1 MKFALKVDDERCWG
15 CKACEV
21 ACKQEHRAPTGVKLI
36 RVGEARPEGTV
47 GLPESRFTVSLCRHC
62 EEPPCVP
69 ACSPRA
75 IRKRRDGIV
84 FLDRARCTGCGACVK
99 DCPYDAVAMDGPGQ
113 PAWKCNMC
121 VHRVEKGLIP
131 SCADNV
137 CLAHCIY
144 FGDARHIDRM
154 IEEKSWL
161 KQRLE
166 GTLGSMVIRVGD

>member
-1 MKFALKVDDERCWG
+1 VKFALKVDDKHCWG

-36 RVGEARPEGTV
+36 RVGEARPGKTNSE
-47 GLPESRFTVSLCRHC
+47 PDSRFIVNLCRHC
-62 EEPPCVP
+62 EEPPCAP
-69 ACSPRA
+69 ACPLRA
-75 IRKRRDGIV
+75 ITKRDDGII
-84 FLDRARCTGCGACVK
+84 FLDRARCTGCGTCAKAC
-99 DCPYDAVAMDGPGQ
+99 PFGAVAMGGPGE

-121 VHRVEKGLIP
+121 LHRVENGLIP

-137 CLAHCIY
+137 CLAHCVY

-161 KQRLE
+161 KLRLE
-166 GTLGSMVIRVGD
+166 GGLASMKIRVGD

>member
-1 MKFALKVDDERCWG
+1 MKFALKFDDKHCWG

-36 RVGEARPEGTV
+36 RVGEARPGRTN
-47 GLPESRFTVSLCRHC
+47 GRADSRFIVNLCRHC
-62 EEPPCVP
+62 EKPLCVA
-69 ACSPRA
+69 ACPLRA
-75 IRKRRDGIV
+75 IRKRDDGIV
-84 FLDRARCTGCGACVK
+84 FLDRDRCTGCGTCAKAC
-99 DCPYDAVAMDGPGQ
+99 PFSAVAMGGPGE

-121 VHRVEKGLIP
+121 LHRVENGLIP

-137 CLAHCIY
+137 CLAHCVY

-166 GTLGSMVIRVGD
+166 GALGSMKILVGD